1 MNAAKLYLDEDVRP
15 LLAEILSTRGY
26 DVISAVQKR
35 KQGLLDHQ
43 QLELALR
50 EERTFVT
57 HNVRDFV
64 KLHSHFSDRHYGII
78 VSNQDSLNNILRRL
92 LSFLSKETTDSVR
105 GKLFWLSNYEPPRH
119 L

>member
-43 QLELALR
+43 R
-50 EERTFVT
+50 
-57 HNVRDFV
+57 
-64 KLHSHFSDRHYGII
+64 
-78 VSNQDSLNNILRRL
+78 
-92 LSFLSKETTDSVR
+92 
-105 GKLFWLSNYEPPRH
+105 
-119 L
+119 